1 MAFVKGFHKLSD
13 VLDTICSYIIVVM
26 LGAMVVITGAQIVCR
41 MAFTALSWSE
51 EATRYLLVWSSF
63 LGASC
68 VYKHSGHISITFVQD
83 MVPAALSKVLKLLVH
98 VVCTILF
105 VVVIIYGMKYFGKQG
120 NQLSAAMRLPMKYI
134 YLCIPVGCG
143 FMLVHAV
150 DAVLGLLF
158 GKAALL
164 FISFIVLLL
173 IGVPV
178 AFAIAAAALLV
189 LLKGDV
195 KLLILVQR
203 MFASTD
209 SFSLIAVPFFIFAGD
224 LLAKGKVSKVL
235 VEFAESL
242 LGMLK
247 GGLSIVSV
255 LAGMFFAAIS
265 GSGAATTAAV
275 GATLIPELKKRG
287 YREDSAAA
295 LIAAAGTIGVV
306 IPPSVPMVLYAVISE
321 DSVNTL
327 FKNGFIPGILMGVIL
342 VAISLYQARKFNYP
356 KGKAFSVGNV
366 LHTFKEAIWGILMPL
381 IILGGIFSG
390 YFTPSEAAAVAVIY
404 AIFVSFFIYRDL
416 DFKGLVE
423 IMKGSAKT
431 SAVIMIIIACSGPF
445 GWVLANYKIPEAIAS
460 GVLGISTNKYVIM
473 FLISLII
480 LLAGVFMETSSAIII
495 LSPVFLPLVKAMG
508 ISTVHFGILFVVG
521 IAIGMITP
529 PVAINLFVASGI
541 TGLPIERISKSV
553 IPYLIGLIIVFF
565 MIVYVPLLIPGLM

>member
-1 MAFVKGFHKLSD
+1 M
-13 VLDTICSYIIVVM
+13 
-26 LGAMVVITGAQIVCR
+26 
-41 MAFTALSWSE
+41 
-51 EATRYLLVWSSF
+51 
-63 LGASC
+63 
-68 VYKHSGHISITFVQD
+68 
-83 MVPAALSKVLKLLVH
+83 
-98 VVCTILF
+98 
-105 VVVIIYGMKYFGKQG
+105 
-120 NQLSAAMRLPMKYI
+120 
-134 YLCIPVGCG
+134 
-143 FMLVHAV
+143 
-150 DAVLGLLF
+150 
-158 GKAALL
+158 AALL

-327 FKNGFIPGILMGVIL
+327 FKNGFVPGILMGVIL
-342 VAISLYQARKFNYP
+342 VAISIDLPLPGTQVELP
-356 KGKAFSVGNV
+356 EGKAVLRRKCAPHLQGSDLGNLNAADHSRRNLLRL
-366 LHTFKEAIWGILMPL
+366 LHTVR
-381 IILGGIFSG
+381 GGCRSG
-390 YFTPSEAAAVAVIY
+390 YL
-404 AIFVSFFIYRDL
+404 RDL
-416 DFKGLVE
+416 R
-423 IMKGSAKT
+423 
-431 SAVIMIIIACSGPF
+431 
-445 GWVLANYKIPEAIAS
+445 
-460 GVLGISTNKYVIM
+460 
-473 FLISLII
+473 
-480 LLAGVFMETSSAIII
+480 LL
-495 LSPVFLPLVKAMG
+495 LYLPR
-508 ISTVHFGILFVVG
+508 
-521 IAIGMITP
+521 P
-529 PVAINLFVASGI
+529 
-541 TGLPIERISKSV
+541 
-553 IPYLIGLIIVFF
+553 
-565 MIVYVPLLIPGLM
+565 